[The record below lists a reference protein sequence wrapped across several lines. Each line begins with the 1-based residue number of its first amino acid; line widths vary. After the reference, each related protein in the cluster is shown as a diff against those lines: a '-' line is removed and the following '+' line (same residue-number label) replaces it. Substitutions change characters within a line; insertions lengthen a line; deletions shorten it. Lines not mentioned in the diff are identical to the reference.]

1 MKEDIKAILDENQ
14 RTTSGA
20 TSVAIEQIIETD
32 RIAQEIL
39 NKANDRR
46 KEIEQQTE
54 IEKKEIIAECEE
66 RQVEMQ
72 TKADDELKEEFA
84 RHKKEFEGEA
94 ALQQAELEQKFDALK
109 KQWVQDLYDGV
120 VRLG

>member
-54 IEKKEIIAECEE
+54 IEKKKLLPNVKNGRSKCKPKP
-66 RQVEMQ
+66 MMS
-72 TKADDELKEEFA
+72 
-84 RHKKEFEGEA
+84 
-94 ALQQAELEQKFDALK
+94 
-109 KQWVQDLYDGV
+109 
-120 VRLG
+120 